1 MNSLN
6 VQQLTTAK
14 KIEIEKRKRHQLYN
28 TLDYVLSNTTYF
40 DFFSKDCFSVIKNA
54 KIFAYLF
61 SRSKLTTDLLLL
73 SFFETDSKLK
83 KILMEYGINKEKI
96 KELILTKEEIDLK
109 ADNNLFFSFFNR
121 FENKQSNEDKIN
133 RILEISFSTELSKL
147 FEKTAENAMTR
158 FKTPVI
164 NSDILFIT
172 LMEDQGSK
180 VSKIIRKSLNQE
192 SDWYILRYRLLKE
205 LHLHE
210 STIRGEVTMNYQYFA
225 YLLKT
230 RLSDNE
236 FDQLIKKEILDS
248 GVLLFRNYLIQ
259 NLLKVNLFER
269 LSIEILKSNKITNK
283 RKYLS

>member
-1 MNSLN
+1 MNSFNL
-6 VQQLTTAK
+6 QESTSTK
-14 KIEIEKRKRHQLYN
+14 KIQIEKRKRHQLYSK
-28 TLDYVLSNTTYF
+28 LDYVLSNNTYF

-61 SRSKLTTDLLLL
+61 SRSKLTTDLILL

-83 KILMEYGINKEKI
+83 RILMEYGINKEKI
-96 KELILTKEEIDLK
+96 KELVLTKDEMNLK
-109 ADNNLFFSFFNR
+109 SDDNLFFSFFNR
-121 FENKQSNEDKIN
+121 FENKQNNDEKIN
-133 RILEISFSTELSKL
+133 YSFEIAFSTELSRL

-172 LMEDQGSK
+172 LMEDNESK

-210 STIRGEVTMNYQYFA
+210 STIRGEVTINHHYFA

-259 NLLKVNLFER
+259 NLLKVNLFEC
-269 LSIEILKSNKITNK
+269 LSIEILKSHKITNK

>member
-6 VQQLTTAK
+6 VQQLTAAK

-73 SFFETDSKLK
+73 SFFETDSKIK

-133 RILEISFSTELSKL
+133 DILEISFSPELSKL

-172 LMEDQGSK
+172 LMEDQASK

-259 NLLKVNLFER
+259 NLLKINLFER